1 MILSWGCGGTHQ
13 QINHRILSCRR
24 RQDCWL
30 QLHLCSCH
38 QHGESVPPSLAR
50 EPRTGSSQASTPSP
64 ACFLDVTRQVPQ
76 CPGDSLL
83 PSVVI
88 LVLAL
93 FFLPGDQSLPDTG
106 HTQALPLCSEAISC
120 KDSSQGRSESPGTV
134 VRTWAGQGSCY
145 CLLWLSA

>member
-1 MILSWGCGGTHQ
+1 MEPISKSTTG
-13 QINHRILSCRR
+13 SCLAEEERTVG
-24 RQDCWL
+24 
-30 QLHLCSCH
+30 S
-38 QHGESVPPSLAR
+38 STIFVPASRLEKVSHPAWPGKR
-50 EPRTGSSQASTPSP
+50 GQTGSSQASTPSP
-64 ACFLDVTRQVPQ
+64 ACFLHVTHQVPPY
-76 CPGDSLL
+76 PGDSLL

-106 HTQALPLCSEAISC
+106 HTQPLPLCSEAISC
-120 KDSSQGRSESPGTV
+120 KDSSQGRSQSPGTE